1 MKIIE
6 NRGRYGGSFL
16 LTLYCIFVQFKMWFL
31 RRILVTKLNKEHVKS
46 VNIVTCDSGIVT

>member
-1 MKIIE
+1 VKIIE